1 MKRMNSR
8 GDTIMEVLISMA
20 VLGLILA
27 SSYALVT
34 RSTSANISANER
46 GQASKL
52 AIQQIELLKIYAEN
66 NANNMPSPS
75 YAFCLTIDTVGAAVG
90 QIRLHQF
97 FGSPPPPQP
106 NDDIEFDSPAYPPE
120 CSLYNGLFYF
130 YIQRG
135 GPGLPGDSNTYTAH
149 VRWPASQSD
158 RVNEAELI
166 QKIYPGANRLGSL

>member
-1 MKRMNSR
+1 MKKIDSR

-52 AIQQIELLKIYAEN
+52 AVQQIELLKIYAEN
-66 NANNMPSPS
+66 NANSMPSAS
-75 YAFCLTIDTVGAAVG
+75 GAFCLTIDTVGVSTG
-90 QIRLHQF
+90 LIRLHQF
-97 FGSPPPPQP
+97 FGSPPPTLP
-106 NDDIEFDSPAYPPE
+106 NDDIEFDTPAYPPE
-120 CSLYNGLFYF
+120 CQKYNGLFYF

-135 GPGLPGDSNTYTAH
+135 GPGLPGDANTYTAH
-149 VRWPASQSD
+149 VRWPAAQSN
-158 RVNEAELI
+158 RVNESELI
-166 QKIYPGANRLGSL
+166 QKIYPGANTLGSL